1 MNFKNKHNENNS
13 VKNLHEGHRQRLRER
28 MLQTNFVKADD
39 YQILEYLLTLV
50 VKRKDTNEL
59 AHRLINTFGSFSNVC
74 DSEIEDLQK
83 VEGITYSIA
92 YFLHIVPYI
101 FRNYKISKKE
111 PKAILNCAQ
120 DIFNYLGQAIFHLP
134 IEEFY
139 IICLDNANKVI
150 AQKMLSAGKSTTVAV
165 DLDECVQYA
174 IKTKAKKVVLLHNHP
189 TSEPDP
195 SFEDIET
202 TKNLFLRFAS
212 TGIELY
218 DHIIVN
224 YEEKFY
230 SFAHNGKLKAYS
242 NEYENFIK
250 LKLNNS

>member
-1 MNFKNKHNENNS
+1 MNFRNTHDDNSS

-28 MLQTNFVKADD
+28 MLQTNFVGADD

-59 AHRLINTFGSFSNVC
+59 AHKLVNTFGNLSKVC
-74 DSEIEDLQK
+74 DSDIEDLEK
-83 VEGITYSIA
+83 VEGITPTIA
-92 YFLHIVPYI
+92 YFLHSVPFI
-101 FRNYKISKKE
+101 FRNYKISKTK

-134 IEEFY
+134 REEFY
-139 IICLDNANKVI
+139 IICLDNGNKVI
-150 AQKMLSAGKSTTVAV
+150 GQKMLSSGKSTNVAI
-165 DLDECVQYA
+165 DMDDCIQYA

-189 TSEPDP
+189 SSEAQP
-195 SFEDIET
+195 SVEDLDT
-202 TKNLFLRFAS
+202 TKHLFFRFAT

-218 DHIIVN
+218 DHLIVN

-230 SFAHNGKLKAYS
+230 SFAHDGILKRFAEDYK
-242 NEYENFIK
+242 NFM
-250 LKLNNS
+250 KLNVNIG

>member
-1 MNFKNKHNENNS
+1 MNFKNTHNESDS

-28 MLQTNFVKADD
+28 MLQTSFVDADD

-59 AHRLINTFGSFSNVC
+59 AHKLVNTFGDLAKVC

-83 VEGITYSIA
+83 VEGITPTIA
-92 YFLHIVPYI
+92 YFLHTVPFV
-101 FRNYKISKKE
+101 FRNYKISKTK
-111 PKAILNCAQ
+111 PKAIINCAQ

-134 IEEFY
+134 NEEFY
-139 IICLDNANKVI
+139 IICLDNSNKVI
-150 AQKMLSAGKSTTVAV
+150 GQKMLSSGKSTNVAV

-189 TSEPDP
+189 TSEPQP
-195 SFEDIET
+195 SNEDMET

-212 TGIELY
+212 TGIKLY
-218 DHIIVN
+218 DHLIVN

-230 SFAHNGKLKAYS
+230 SFAQDGKIIKYADEYKNFMKLKM
-242 NEYENFIK
+242 E
-250 LKLNNS
+250 